1 MKSLTWPLLAAL
13 LTLPALADEMSMSHS
28 GMDHSAMQGSMQPTD
43 AASHGVIRKI
53 DGNKLTLKHG
63 PLTNLG
69 MPAMTMTFEAV
80 TPSDLNGLQVGDKVR
95 FTARTESSKLLAEGI
110 AKE

>member
-13 LTLPALADEMSMSHS
+13 LTLPTLADEMSMSHS

-63 PLTNLG
+63 PLANLG
-69 MPAMTMTFEAV
+69 MPAMTMTFEVA
-80 TPSDLNGLQVGDKVR
+80 TPAELNGLQVGDKVR
-95 FTARTESSKLLAEGI
+95 FTALSEQGKLI
-110 AKE
+110 AKAVTKE